1 MEVLIYLVSWFIF
14 AMYGA
19 IARDIYVNHK
29 EQQEESH

>member
-29 EQQEESH
+29 EKKAQR